1 MEHEPSCPFSQLW
14 NGGEF
19 EATCTCGEIR
29 RIAQLE
35 ADKRE
40 LWEALKKAR
49 GIADPAHAFT
59 IRHITLPMI
68 DAVLAKHKEAK

>member
-1 MEHEPSCPFSQLW
+1 MMSGYVTMPPTTAEHEALR
-14 NGGEF
+14 
-19 EATCTCGEIR
+19 AKIK
-29 RIAQLE
+29 QLE

-59 IRHITLPMI
+59 TRHITLPMI

>member
-40 LWEALKKAR
+40 LWIALDRAVTALVDNCSWE
-49 GIADPAHAFT
+49 INYFS
-59 IRHITLPMI
+59 
-68 DAVLAKHKEAK
+68 AVLAKHKEAD